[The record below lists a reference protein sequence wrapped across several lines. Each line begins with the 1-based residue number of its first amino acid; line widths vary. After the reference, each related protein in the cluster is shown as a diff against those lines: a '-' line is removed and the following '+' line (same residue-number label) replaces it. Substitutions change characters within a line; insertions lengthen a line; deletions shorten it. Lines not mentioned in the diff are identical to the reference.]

1 MYNATTTPVKTL
13 KHLET
18 RAHVA
23 ITLATDHD
31 VTQSVGRALACRS
44 RGSGS
49 VRGPCV
55 SLASPGQSGA
65 GTATGL
71 RGGVGTGGEGA
82 PGGASHGKR
91 RPEHKGQESALNFQL
106 ECYSSGSASAVSELG
121 AASGQSTCGPKV
133 LLGSLSL
140 MEGSLGS
147 QQGQTQK
154 YCCSPFCV
162 PSLDLG
168 YKKKKKHVSAVLQP
182 RQTDPIGHPKPSSPV
197 SLFSFPVRLPFPCLS
212 QAPGFG
218 WSCK

>member
-1 MYNATTTPVKTL
+1 MG
-13 KHLET
+13 
-18 RAHVA
+18 HVSA
-23 ITLATDHD
+23 WHH
-31 VTQSVGRALACRS
+31 
-44 RGSGS
+44 
-49 VRGPCV
+49 
-55 SLASPGQSGA
+55 LASPGPAQPRGCVEEWGREQSGA
-65 GTATGL
+65 QGCLAW
-71 RGGVGTGGEGA
+71 EA
-82 PGGASHGKR
+82 

-106 ECYSSGSASAVSELG
+106 ECYSSGSASAASGLG

-168 YKKKKKHVSAVLQP
+168 YKKKKQVSAVLQP
-182 RQTDPIGHPKPSSPV
+182 RQTDPMGHPKPSSPV
-197 SLFSFPVRLPFPCLS
+197 SLISFPIRLPFPCLS